1 VAYCYDPAGEEINWK
16 RLSNNVVIDSV
27 PQELVYYQTEQTTH
41 LFVVRHPNTDQGE
54 EITRNNWGY
63 KRNMAVVEVLKQ
75 MLLVCNP
82 RRFNLLKEF
91 LSASNMLFARY
102 QYLKG
107 WDDTFCVKLKMEEGE
122 KKIRPFRKNPD
133 NPNVTSFNSDS
144 KDLPHFAFSVKDDDP
159 VSEVELN
166 GLQIT
171 DVGEVITE
179 GQTRLNGNVATTP
192 LEHIVQILVPG
203 VTDLEAISFKFEGWH
218 TISVHVVL
226 PFLLPKSKKN
236 EQTTKENFTRMEL
249 CGGNSFFRH
258 TFPESSPF
266 HRPTTREELGSMI
279 SLSAGILTIH
289 LQRELL
295 DGEILRG
302 L

>member
-1 VAYCYDPAGEEINWK
+1 MGDTHPQISDG
-16 RLSNNVVIDSV
+16 V
-27 PQELVYYQTEQTTH
+27 PVQ
-41 LFVVRHPNTDQGE
+41 
-54 EITRNNWGY
+54 
-63 KRNMAVVEVLKQ
+63 
-75 MLLVCNP
+75 
-82 RRFNLLKEF
+82 
-91 LSASNMLFARY
+91 
-102 QYLKG
+102 
-107 WDDTFCVKLKMEEGE
+107 
-122 KKIRPFRKNPD
+122 
-133 NPNVTSFNSDS
+133 
-144 KDLPHFAFSVKDDDP
+144 
-159 VSEVELN
+159 EVELN

-179 GQTRLNGNVATTP
+179 GKSHLNGNVATTP
-192 LEHIVQILVPG
+192 KEHIIQINVPG
-203 VTDLEAISFKFEGWH
+203 VTDLAAFSFKFEGWH
-218 TISVHVVL
+218 TISINVVL
-226 PFLLPKSKKN
+226 PPLLPISNQN